1 MPTSASDRIAVI
13 GSGPAGIA
21 CAKALVRRGAKV
33 VLFDG
38 GRDLDQGRQALV
50 ARLAGSTP
58 DQWAAD
64 DVASFT
70 CNDTAGGNGLPKK
83 LVFGS
88 DYIYRSDDSAFP
100 VAGNVAAATTLA
112 RGGFSMAWGGAML
125 PAHEDDIKD
134 WPIGSAE
141 LAPGYRRVL
150 ADMPYS
156 GTGDELAA
164 DFPLL
169 GQPQGRLRLPRQA
182 EDLLADLRG
191 WAGKQD
197 GEDRLS
203 FGQSR
208 LAVRT
213 ADDAQGS
220 GCRYCGYC
228 LAGCPYGS
236 IHTVGGDLRAMI
248 GAGWVDY
255 RPGVLVR
262 RFSEVGKTVRLWTVN
277 EKDPAVGTEE
287 QNFSRVFLAAGAI
300 NTTHITLESLGQFG
314 KPVRFQDSQKFAI
327 PLLRLRR
334 TPLEWPHVNSL
345 ASLFI
350 EARFPTVSPHWI
362 HMQISAVND
371 MVLER
376 LKVPGRKGLRW
387 RLLAPGV
394 ERLMIAWCSLHSTLS
409 DGFAATL
416 TQGRDGA
423 PGTLHMIRVASP
435 DAASITRSFLLRL
448 MRHGLGFQSLFLP
461 MSMKSPLA
469 GTSHFGGSFP
479 MRRNPR
485 AFNDTDVLGRP
496 TGLSRV
502 HLIDGSV
509 LPTIPA
515 TTIMLQ
521 IMANADR
528 IATDVELV

>member
-1 MPTSASDRIAVI
+1 MPTSGSDRIAVI

-21 CAKALVRRGAKV
+21 CAKALVRRGVEV

-38 GRDLDQGRQALV
+38 GLELDQDRQAMV
-50 ARLAGSTP
+50 SRLAGSTP
-58 DQWAAD
+58 DQWARD
-64 DVASFT
+64 DVARFT
-70 CNDTAGGNGLPKK
+70 CNDTAGENGLPKK

-88 DYIYRSDDSAFP
+88 DYIYQSNRAAFP
-100 VAGNVAAATTLA
+100 VAGNVAAASTLA

-141 LAPGYRRVL
+141 LAPAYRRVL
-150 ADMPYS
+150 ETMPFS
-156 GTGDELAA
+156 GTADELAA

-182 EDLLADLRG
+182 KDLLSDLRG
-191 WAGKQD
+191 WAGKHD
-197 GEDRLS
+197 GNDRLS

-236 IHTVGGDLRAMI
+236 IHAVGGDLRAMI
-248 GAGWVDY
+248 DAGRVDY
-255 RPGVLVR
+255 RPGVLVH
-262 RFSEVGKTVRLWTVN
+262 RFSEVGGTVRLWTVD
-277 EKDPAVGTEE
+277 EKGRAVGTEE

-300 NTTHITLESLGQFG
+300 NTTRIALESMGQFG
-314 KPVRFQDSQKFAI
+314 KPVRFQDSQKFAV
-327 PLLRLRR
+327 PMLRLRR

-345 ASLFI
+345 ASLFV

-362 HMQISAVND
+362 HMQISTVND
-371 MVLER
+371 MVLEH
-376 LKVPGRKGLRW
+376 LKATDCKGLRW
-387 RLLAPGV
+387 RLLAPGI
-394 ERLMIAWCSLHSTLS
+394 ERLMIAWCSLHSSLS

-416 TQGRDGA
+416 TQGRN
-423 PGTLHMIRVASP
+423 GTPSALHMIRVASP
-435 DAASITRSFLLRL
+435 DAASVTRRFLFRL
-448 MRHGLGFQSLFLP
+448 MRHGLGFRSLFLP
-461 MSMKSPLA
+461 MTMKSPLA

-479 MRRNPR
+479 MRRKPR
-485 AFNDTDVLGRP
+485 AFNDTDILGRP